1 MSWARTFATSLAT
14 ASAICA
20 LAGAAHAAIV
30 VASSGPSAGQYP
42 AGKQLADTA
51 RVVLKEGDSVTI
63 LDQRGTRVLK
73 GAGSFSV
80 NQASGPRQ
88 TATFAAL
95 TRPRAS
101 QRVRTGAV
109 RTGVNGGKAMSPNL
123 WYVDLGKPGTQ
134 CIIDSSA
141 VRLWRAASDYPAS
154 YRIGASSGATV
165 SFRKGESVAAWP
177 AGPIADGLS
186 FALAD
191 AAGASLGTFRF
202 AVLGKLPATP
212 EATAAALIAQG
223 CSAQLDLLAA
233 SLAPVR

>member
-1 MSWARTFATSLAT
+1 MSWARNLAST
-14 ASAICA
+14 LASASAACA

-30 VASSGPSAGQYP
+30 VASSGPSAAQYP

-109 RTGVNGGKAMSPNL
+109 RTGVNGAKVMSPNL

-134 CIIDSSA
+134 CIVDSAA
-141 VRLWRAASDYPAS
+141 VRLWRAASDAPAS
-154 YRIGASSGATV
+154 YRIGTGSGVTIT
-165 SFRKGESVAAWP
+165 FRKGESVAAWP
-177 AGPIADGLS
+177 AGPIAAGSS

-191 AAGASLGTFRF
+191 GAGAPLGTIRF
-202 AVLGKLPATP
+202 AILGQLPATP

-223 CSAQLDLLAA
+223 CAAQLDLLAA
-233 SLAPVR
+233 SLAPAR